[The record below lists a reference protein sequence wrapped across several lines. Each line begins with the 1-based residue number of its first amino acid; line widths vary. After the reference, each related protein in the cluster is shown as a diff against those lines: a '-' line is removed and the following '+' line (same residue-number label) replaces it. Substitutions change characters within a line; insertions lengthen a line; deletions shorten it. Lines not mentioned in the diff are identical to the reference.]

1 MSEQE
6 SRVRIDL
13 HPIACVSAGNIF
25 LSQKEAAAGAA
36 REGGVAG
43 RQEGEELP
51 GAGVEAGEVLEVT
64 VDEEAL
70 EATVGEEAL
79 EALVVVVAVVVV
91 AVAEDSEEVVVVSE
105 AHNKKY
111 LCTRGAT
118 SVFPIVFMRHHGR
131 ASDRRL
137 Q

>member
-79 EALVVVVAVVVV
+79 EALVVVFFIF
-91 AVAEDSEEVVVVSE
+91 SWLIRSSRGSFLGFEEVLEKIS
-105 AHNKKY
+105 NFLRSFSS
-111 LCTRGAT
+111 LC
-118 SVFPIVFMRHHGR
+118 S
-131 ASDRRL
+131 
-137 Q
+137 